1 MLGILGMMHE
11 TKENTLAG
19 YQTMY
24 LTVAAIG
31 IGSMLFHGT
40 LTVWGQ
46 QLDELPMVW
55 HLLMSMY
62 IINRGPLETTK
73 NGKLFLSIG
82 LCLYGLIFSIAHVI
96 FRTTT
101 AFQVHFGTLL
111 GVLLVRVYHR
121 FRNVELT
128 ADATKILSLFLSS
141 GTIGF
146 GMWLLDYHHCDFLQS
161 SFFGFNPQ
169 LHSFWHLFMV
179 LLSSSSSSLSS
190 SSHHYQKGVLC
201 LHVCCI
207 TQNIGQ
213 CTREPEY
220 LYQIHVWDTICLQN
234 KI

>member
-1 MLGILGMMHE
+1 MLHE

-24 LTVAAIG
+24 ATVAAIG

-55 HLLMSMY
+55 HLLISMY

-73 NGKLFLSIG
+73 RGKLFLSIG

-111 GVLLVRVYHR
+111 VLLLVRVYHR
-121 FRNVELT
+121 FRNVQLT
-128 ADATKILSLFLSS
+128 ADATKILILFLSS

-146 GMWLLDYHHCDFLQS
+146 GMWLLDYHHCDFMKS

-169 LHSFWHLFMV
+169 LHSFWHLFMGYFAFSSVV
-179 LLSSSSSSLSS
+179 LLKILDNA
-190 SSHHYQKGVLC
+190 
-201 LHVCCI
+201 HVNQSI
-207 TQNIGQ
+207 
-213 CTREPEY
+213 
-220 LYQIHVWDTICLQN
+220 QIKYIFGIPFAYRIKSDDVTPIKQQDIESMTPLF
-234 KI
+234 